1 VRGKILA
8 ASPIVTVITVNCNGG
23 HYLSN
28 FFASLPRV
36 LKDRFETEI
45 IVVGNGSGHDWAKW
59 VEQCCPDAKLI
70 ENRVNNYARALNMGI
85 MKARGDYIALVND
98 EVEFHPQW
106 LESLW
111 KAFQVD
117 ERIGAVQSK
126 LLFDDRLT
134 VDRCAVMQEEAYFL
148 DAGFGK
154 EDAKGWG
161 KAGELSIRAG
171 GCVMFRKRCLEEVGP
186 FDEDFIMFLEDVDIS
201 TRVRQA
207 GWKIVCC
214 PNSLACRR
222 RHDTTSNELR
232 RYLCDRNRLLYIA
245 KHFPAK
251 LPESIRTSRFYP
263 RGETRFLYNC
273 LLEALTKLVSHH
285 GGICL
290 NSLMPP
296 LGRELTH
303 VLGPLGAHNFFSQL
317 QLMLGLR
324 KLKVGIYDHAFHI
337 AGGGQRYVAF
347 LAQALQDKYEV
358 TYIVNKEVSFDLYRQ
373 WFDIDLSRCNLKVIK
388 IPFYERRG
396 YHWINESMVLNE
408 KENPFDV
415 ISLESLGYDVFI
427 NANMLGKVQPLSPVS
442 VFVCHFPDK
451 QKERFFSVDQYDYL
465 VSNSLYSA
473 AWIMQRWNLKPTHLI
488 YPPVDMYESTS
499 DPGKK
504 EPMILSVARF
514 EAGGSKKQFEMAKAF
529 MELAH
534 RDENIKRT
542 WRLVLAGGN
551 TVANPY
557 FDKVKNLVNGPG
569 RNCTIEL
576 KANLSHSEIK
586 ALYKG
591 AAIFWHGCGLGQ
603 TEPALVEHFGM
614 ATVEAMQNYCV
625 PIVING
631 GGQREIVQTGI
642 NGFTFDTIAAL
653 KAHTRRLIHDDA
665 LRRQLAQKAY
675 LRSHDFNGE
684 AFKAKVASLFSEI
697 EGVLMGVEAMVK

>member
-1 VRGKILA
+1 MAG
-8 ASPIVTVITVNCNGG
+8 SPIVTVITVNCNGG
-23 HYLSN
+23 HFLSN
-28 FFASLPRV
+28 FFASLRKV
-36 LKDRFETEI
+36 IKDRFETEI
-45 IVVGNGSGHDWAKW
+45 IVVDNGFAHDSAKW
-59 VEQCCPDAKLI
+59 VEECCPNARLI
-70 ENRVNNYARALNMGI
+70 ENKINNYARALNMGI
-85 MKARGDYIALVND
+85 RNARGDYIALVND
-98 EVEFHPQW
+98 DVEFHPQW
-106 LESLW
+106 LENLW
-111 KAFQVD
+111 NAFQAD
-117 ERIGAVQSK
+117 DRIGAVLSK
-126 LLFDDRLT
+126 LLLRGGLT
-134 VDRCAVMQEEAYFL
+134 VDSHAVMQHESSYFW
-148 DAGFGK
+148 DTGFGE
-154 EDAKGWG
+154 EDAERCGE
-161 KAGELSIRAG
+161 AGELSIRTG
-171 GCVMFRKRCLEEVGP
+171 GCAMFRRRCLEDAGP
-186 FDEDFIMFLEDVDIS
+186 FDEDFIMFLEDADIS
-201 TRVRQA
+201 TRIRRA

-214 PNSLACRR
+214 PGSLAYRR
-222 RHDTTSNELR
+222 CHDTTSNELR
-232 RYLCDRNRLLYIA
+232 RYLCYRNRFLYLA
-245 KHFPAK
+245 KHFPAQ
-251 LPESIRTSRFYP
+251 LPESIRSSRFYL
-263 RGETRFLYNC
+263 RGEIKFLYNC
-273 LLEALTKLVSHH
+273 LLEALRKLVRHH
-285 GGICL
+285 GAACL
-290 NSLMPP
+290 NSLMRP

-303 VLGPLGAHNFFSQL
+303 VLGPLGAHNFLSQL
-317 QLMLGLR
+317 ELMLGLR
-324 KLKVGIYDHAFHI
+324 KLKVGVYDHAFHI

-347 LAQALQDKYEV
+347 LVQALQEKYDV
-358 TYIVNKEVSFDLYRQ
+358 TYIVNKEVSFELYRQ
-373 WFDIDLSRCNLKVIK
+373 WFDIDLSGCNLKVIK

-473 AWIMQRWNLKPTHLI
+473 AWIMERWKLEPTHLI
-488 YPPVDMYESTS
+488 YPPVDMYEATS

-514 EAGGSKKQFEMAKAF
+514 ESGGSKKQFEMAKAF
-529 MELAH
+529 MELAQ

-557 FDKVKNLVNGPG
+557 FDKVMNLVNGPG
-569 RNCTIEL
+569 CNCKIEL

-586 ALYKG
+586 ALYKR
-591 AAIFWHGCGLGQ
+591 ASIFWHACGLGQ

-653 KAHTRRLIHDDA
+653 KAHTLRLINNDA
-665 LRRQLAQKAY
+665 LRKEIAEKAY
-675 LRSHDFNGE
+675 LRSHAFNGE
-684 AFKAKVASLFSEI
+684 AFKGKVASLFSEI
-697 EGVLMGVEAMVK
+697 ESVLMGVDVMVK